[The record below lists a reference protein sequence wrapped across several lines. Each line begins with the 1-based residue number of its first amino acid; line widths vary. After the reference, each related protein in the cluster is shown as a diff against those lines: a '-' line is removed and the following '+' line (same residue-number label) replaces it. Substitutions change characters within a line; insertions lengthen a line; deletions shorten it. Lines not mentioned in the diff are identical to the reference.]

1 MITIKDP
8 YKMKRK
14 FHTEDGTIEVPE
26 ITVIQ
31 ILALLYSGEGTS
43 RDGKLGMRQR
53 AVRLLNQIFSAKRN
67 YKFWRETLRPIYEE
81 KKKGR
86 LG

>member
-1 MITIKDP
+1 MLINNPFEK
-8 YKMKRK
+8 KRK
-14 FHTEDGTIEVPE
+14 FHTEDEIIEVPE

-43 RDGKLGMRQR
+43 RDGKLGMRQK

-81 KKKGR
+81 KKKRR

>member
-1 MITIKDP
+1 MLINNPFEK
-8 YKMKRK
+8 KRK
-14 FHTEDGTIEVPE
+14 FHTEEGTIEVPE

-31 ILALLYSGEGTS
+31 ILALLYAGEGTS
-43 RDGKLGMRQR
+43 RDGRLGMRQR
-53 AVRLLNQIFSAKRN
+53 AVRLLNSIFSSRRT
-67 YKFWRETLRPIYEE
+67 YKFWRETLRPIYDE